1 MIRWLALLLLPA
13 NAVFSADAPPVEERI
28 RRVEEGLMQTVS
40 IAGRP
45 AEKFKLSDRMKHF
58 HVPGVSIAVIEDGA
72 ISWTHAYGV
81 VEARST
87 HPVTPETLFQA
98 ASISK
103 PVAATA
109 ALQFVQDGRLSLDEK
124 VNKYLKSWHVPD
136 NEFTKD
142 EKVTLQRLLSHSAGL
157 TVHGFPGYE
166 SGVLLPS
173 LPQILDGE
181 KPANTAPV
189 RVDTVPGTHYNYSGG
204 GITIMQ
210 LLLCD
215 LTGKPFPQLMSESVL
230 DKIGMKH
237 STYEQPLSP
246 SRAEFAATAHDRR
259 GEPLKGK
266 WHVYPEMA
274 AAGLWTTPSDLARF
288 AIELQR
294 SLRGESNRVLS
305 KDMTNQ
311 MLTRQIDDR
320 GLGIELEGTGA
331 AARFQHGG
339 DNAGFHSMMIAS
351 MEDGYGAVVMTNGDA
366 GPSLWSEILMSI
378 AAEYAWPNYQP
389 RERKLSALSPAQL
402 DRYTG
407 AYQSAT
413 SPVTIRRTG
422 DHLEISLGERFA
434 VEVYPESE
442 TRFFAM
448 DGELPDLNFTNGPN
462 GTVDSVAAGGFSAR
476 KIK

>member
-1 MIRWLALLLLPA
+1 M
-13 NAVFSADAPPVEERI
+13 
-28 RRVEEGLMQTVS
+28 
-40 IAGRP
+40 
-45 AEKFKLSDRMKHF
+45 
-58 HVPGVSIAVIEDGA
+58 
-72 ISWTHAYGV
+72 
-81 VEARST
+81 
-87 HPVTPETLFQA
+87 
-98 ASISK
+98 
-103 PVAATA
+103 A
-109 ALQFVQDGRLSLDEK
+109 ALRLFQDGRLSLDDN
-124 VNKYLKSWHVPD
+124 VNKDLKSWHLSD
-136 NEFTKD
+136 NEFTRE
-142 EKVTLQRLLSHSAGL
+142 EKVTLRRLLSHSAGL

-166 SGVLLPS
+166 SGAPLPS
-173 LPQILDGE
+173 IPQILDGE
-181 KPANTAPV
+181 KPANTEPV
-189 RVDTVPGTHYNYSGG
+189 RVDTVPGTRYNYSGG

-215 LTGKPFPQLMSESVL
+215 VTGKPFPELLAESVL

-237 STYEQPLSP
+237 STYEQPLP
-246 SRAEFAATAHDRR
+246 PTRAPFAATAHDRR

-294 SLRGESNRVLS
+294 SKGGESNLVLS
-305 KDMTNQ
+305 KQMTNQ

-331 AARFQHGG
+331 EARFQHGG

-351 MEDGYGAVVMTNGDA
+351 MEDGYGAVVMTNGDG

-378 AAEYAWPNYQP
+378 AAEYAWPSYKP
-389 RERKLSALSPAQL
+389 RERKLTSLSAGQL
-402 DRYTG
+402 EKYTG
-407 AYQSAT
+407 AYQSPT

-422 DHLEISLGERFA
+422 DHLEISLGESFA

-448 DGELPDLNFTNGPN
+448 DGELPDLNFTHGPN
-462 GTVDSVAAGGFSAR
+462 GTIDSVAAGGFSAR
-476 KIK
+476 KTK